1 MLTNPALVLGTSYER
16 LEQFVMILGEICCKK
31 QSELETLEMLSVIVA
46 NMSQDANLAGQ
57 FKTLCESK
65 LSEESRGRI
74 LDVYNKVNEDVR
86 QRVQTK
92 LAM

>member
-1 MLTNPALVLGTSYER
+1 VLTNPALVLGTSYER